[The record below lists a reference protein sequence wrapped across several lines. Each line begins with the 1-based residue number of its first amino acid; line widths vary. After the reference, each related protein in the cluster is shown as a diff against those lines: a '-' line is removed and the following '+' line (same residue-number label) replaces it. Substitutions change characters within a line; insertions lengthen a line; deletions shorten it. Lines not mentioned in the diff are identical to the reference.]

1 MVETRC
7 GESVSS
13 GALSG
18 ASGTDMTLDP
28 DFLSTTI
35 VAKIRNE
42 TAERVYS
49 RGHIYPAD
57 LLLVCFV
64 KYEDSTIY
72 VLPYPTDYLADI
84 QHIACLISI
93 VLYMKSISK

>member
-18 ASGTDMTLDP
+18 ASGTDMTLDS

-35 VAKIRNE
+35 VTKIRNK
-42 TAERVYS
+42 TTERVYS
-49 RGHIYPAD
+49 HGHINPAD

-64 KYEDSTIY
+64 KYEDDNIFA
-72 VLPYPTDYLADI
+72 LPYRTDYLADI
-84 QHIACLISI
+84 ACSISF
-93 VLYMKSISK
+93 VFHMKSVSK